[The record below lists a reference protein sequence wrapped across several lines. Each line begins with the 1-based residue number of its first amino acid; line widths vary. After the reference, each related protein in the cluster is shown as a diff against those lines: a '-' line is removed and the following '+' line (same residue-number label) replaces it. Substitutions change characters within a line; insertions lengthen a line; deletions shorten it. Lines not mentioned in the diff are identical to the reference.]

1 MQKVHL
7 AILYIG
13 LALAIAML
21 MVLLLAY
28 DEQEMRIAA
37 LEGREQNTPVDV
49 RANSAHIDTLYGLFS
64 GQQARIAVL
73 EESVS
78 VNRASI
84 DSLYG
89 WSNEVVAYFNS
100 GQQPET
106 SDTTQ
111 ILVDVLRAYYLGD
124 PAAIARL
131 PQHLVTLSGG

>member
-7 AILYIG
+7 AVLYIG

-21 MVLLLAY
+21 LFVLVAY

-37 LEGREQNTPVDV
+37 LEGREQSIPADV
-49 RANSAHIDTLYGLFS
+49 RVNSAQIDTLFGLS
-64 GQQARIAVL
+64 SEHQERIAVL
-73 EESVS
+73 EQSVS
-78 VNRASI
+78 TNRASI
-84 DSLYG
+84 DSLYR
-89 WSNEVVAYFNS
+89 WSEEVVAYFSS
-100 GQQPET
+100 GQQPGT

-131 PQHLVTLSGG
+131 PQHLITLSGG